1 MNAISSLFVG
11 LALLC
16 AAPAHA
22 QDGKWPA
29 LNREGMALL
38 QNGEYA
44 RGAEV
49 TKSAIVI
56 AEQEMGPDH
65 PEVATSLNNLA
76 AIYVHQGKYAQAVL
90 LYKRSLTI
98 YKKALGVRYALA
110 SAGENKFARL
120 AKTAGTDQK
129 TTVLASR

>member
-11 LALLC
+11 FALLC
-16 AAPAHA
+16 AAVAHA
-22 QDGKWPA
+22 QDGNWPA
-29 LNREGMALL
+29 LNREGMTLL
-38 QNGEYA
+38 KNGEYA
-44 RGAEV
+44 RGVEV
-49 TKSAIVI
+49 AKRAIVI

-76 AIYVHQGKYAQAVL
+76 AIYVHQGKYAQAVA

-98 YKKALGVRYALA
+98 YKKALGVSYALA
-110 SAGENKFARL
+110 PVRENKFARFDK
-120 AKTAGTDQK
+120 AAVADQK